1 MMRTLLVA
9 LAAVA
14 ALACSDK
21 KERAP
26 ASEAPANEPAPV
38 TTEPPAPAPAPAD
51 AGAALAPELALTLT
65 PDGKT
70 LLAGSP
76 VEAANL
82 AAELQKAAAHATPL
96 VIVADPKVPHGR
108 VVEVMELAK
117 KAGVEKMSIRT
128 EAAP

>member
-1 MMRTLLVA
+1 MRILPAV
-9 LAAVA
+9 LAAFVAFACSNKEERSEPAAPPTSAAPEKVDPPAA
-14 ALACSDK
+14 AL
-21 KERAP
+21 
-26 ASEAPANEPAPV
+26 
-38 TTEPPAPAPAPAD
+38 APAD

-70 LLAGSP
+70 LLAGTP

-128 EAAP
+128 EAPP